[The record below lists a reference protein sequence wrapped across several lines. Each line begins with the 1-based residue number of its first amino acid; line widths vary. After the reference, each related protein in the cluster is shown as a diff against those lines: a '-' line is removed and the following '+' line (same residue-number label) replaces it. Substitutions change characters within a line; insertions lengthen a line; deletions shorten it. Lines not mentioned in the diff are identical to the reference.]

1 MSVPTPHG
9 QVVPRQFWLVP
20 WTVLALLAVM
30 QVLVPGWVQLGFAFA
45 ALPPL
50 TGLIYGP
57 WRTATLG
64 GAVLTLLVLPMT
76 RPPHIEDADVAAV
89 AAIAAFSVLVALVRE
104 RYTRELV
111 RVGTVAEAAQHAVMP
126 PVADRVGPVRCA
138 GLYRA
143 AQVAALVGGDLYDV
157 REGPFGVRAL
167 VADVQGHGLAAVGTV
182 AALLGTFREA
192 LLDEPEL
199 SGVALR
205 LDRRLR
211 IEARPE
217 GAAPSELFATAVLL
231 EFPPDMASVRLA
243 SCGHPPVL
251 LVRDGRVRELVADPA
266 PPLGLGLAPVEPR
279 PLTVRLA
286 EGDVLLGYTDGVT
299 EARDESGGFYPLVR
313 RLARRCSTDPRPEP
327 GRLVEFVWKD
337 MTSFA
342 RAVEDD
348 VALLALRPEPE
359 ARQER
364 DTRQERDRAPVRS
377 SS

>member
-1 MSVPTPHG
+1 MSVPTPYG
-9 QVVPRQFWLVP
+9 GMRTLAPPQFALVP
-20 WTVLALLAVM
+20 WALLAMLAVT
-30 QVLVPGWVQLGFAFA
+30 QSIVPGWVQLGFAFA

-57 WRTATLG
+57 WRTAALS
-64 GAVLTLLVLPMT
+64 GAVVALLMLPLT
-76 RPPHIEDADVAAV
+76 RPSHIGDADI
-89 AAIAAFSVLVALVRE
+89 AAIGAIAVFSVLVAWVRG

-111 RVGTVAEAAQHAVMP
+111 RVGSVAEAAQHAVMP
-126 PVADRVGPVRCA
+126 PVANRVGPVRCA

-143 AQVAALVGGDLYDV
+143 AQVSALVGGDLYDV

-211 IEARPE
+211 IETPPD
-217 GAAPSELFATAVLL
+217 GAGPSELFATAVLL
-231 EFPPDMASVRLA
+231 EFPPDMATVRLA
-243 SCGHPPVL
+243 NCGHPPVL
-251 LVRDGRVRELVADPA
+251 LLRGGEVRELAAEPA
-266 PPLGLGLAPVEPR
+266 PPLGLGLGPVEPR

-286 EGDVLLGYTDGVT
+286 AGDVLLGYTDGVT
-299 EARDESGGFYPLVR
+299 EARNTSGGFYPLVPRLGR
-313 RLARRCSTDPRPEP
+313 RFSGGRGEAPEP
-327 GRLVEFVWKD
+327 DRLVEFVWQD
-337 MTSFA
+337 MSGFA

-348 VALLALRPEPE
+348 VALLALRPE
-359 ARQER
+359 R
-364 DTRQERDRAPVRS
+364 DPAAVRS
-377 SS
+377 SR